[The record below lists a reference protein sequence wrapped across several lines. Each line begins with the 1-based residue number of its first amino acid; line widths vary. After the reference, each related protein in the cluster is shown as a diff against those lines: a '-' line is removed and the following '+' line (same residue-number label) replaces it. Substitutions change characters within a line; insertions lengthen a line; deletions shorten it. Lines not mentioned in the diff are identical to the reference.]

1 MTMIK
6 GTLVSESMRVGTQ
19 VSGIAGLTLVVVR
32 RVEVASASADQPR
45 RWTLIEFESPDE
57 NAGAL
62 ADTFAA
68 VLDQPAWF
76 VDFQTDTEQFVV
88 FSGRIFRY
96 ARGDASGRAAARAY
110 ARGLA
115 VPEAQLDWPE

>member
-1 MTMIK
+1 MIK

-19 VSGIAGLTLVVVR
+19 VSGISGLTLVVVR
-32 RVEVASASADQPR
+32 RVEVASASTDQPR

-88 FSGRIFRY
+88 FAGRVFRY

-110 ARGLA
+110 ARGLG

>member
-1 MTMIK
+1 MIK

-19 VSGIAGLTLVVVR
+19 VSGISGLTLVVVR
-32 RVEVASASADQPR
+32 RVEVASASTDQPR
-45 RWTLIEFESPDE
+45 RWTLIEFESTDE

-88 FSGRIFRY
+88 FAGRVFRY

-110 ARGLA
+110 ARGLG

>member
-19 VSGIAGLTLVVVR
+19 VSGISGLTLVVVR
-32 RVEVASASADQPR
+32 RVEVASASTDQPR

-88 FSGRIFRY
+88 FAGRVFRY

-110 ARGLA
+110 ARGLG

>member
-1 MTMIK
+1 MIK

-19 VSGIAGLTLVVVR
+19 VSGISGLTLVVVR
-32 RVEVASASADQPR
+32 RVEVASASTDQPR
-45 RWTLIEFESPDE
+45 RWTLIEFESTDE

-62 ADTFAA
+62 ADTFAE

-88 FSGRIFRY
+88 FAGRVFRY

-110 ARGLA
+110 ARGLG